1 MEIKVPVIEVNQP
14 IGTFF
19 IGKMP
24 ASIMKKITKVSER
37 KLNEHE
43 TEVQGIQRK
52 LRPDRQKEITD
63 YIKSPDATFPN
74 AIILSFKA
82 DVTYNQKTKE
92 LIIPVRD
99 DIADI
104 IDGQHRLSG
113 FSDSEEDF
121 DLIFSGF
128 IDLDLGNQAM
138 LFATINGKQI
148 RVNPSH
154 VYDLYELNPNRSPI
168 KTCHTIVKTF
178 NETEGS
184 PWFKKIK
191 MLGGA
196 IWEKERDLS
205 QSAFVKALLN
215 YITKNPIQDETALRK
230 NKPLEKYNEKEKLKY
245 IFRDYFIEDKDE
257 VIYRILNNYFSAL
270 EEVFKTEWTNREKQF
285 ILTKTTGF
293 NGFMKL
299 LRILYL
305 DGVFKKDLSKNYFNA
320 MVISLKSMKLTSANY
335 QPGAVGEKDIYKDSL
350 DRVRSLLHEDT
361 KKVL

>member
-1 MEIKVPVIEVNQP
+1 MEINVPVIEVNQP

-24 ASIMKKITKVSER
+24 ASVMKKITKVSER
-37 KLNEHE
+37 KLNEHDM
-43 TEVQGIQRK
+43 TVQGIQRK
-52 LRPDRQKEITD
+52 LRPDRQKEISD

-82 DVTYNQKTKE
+82 EVSYNQKTKE
-92 LIIPVRD
+92 LVIPVKG

-113 FSDSEEDF
+113 FSESEEDF

-128 IDLDLGNQAM
+128 IDLDIGNQAM

-215 YITKNPIQDETALRK
+215 YISKNPIQDETTLRN
-230 NKPLEKYNEKEKLKY
+230 NKPLEKYNEKEELKY
-245 IFRDYFIEDKDE
+245 IFREYFIKDKDE
-257 VIYRILNNYFSAL
+257 VIYKILNNYFIAL
-270 EEVFKTEWTNREKQF
+270 KERFENEWKNEKKQF

-299 LRILYL
+299 LRVLYL
-305 DGVFKKDLSKNYFNA
+305 DGVLKSDLSKNYFDV
-320 MVISLKSMKLTSANY
+320 MIKPLEGIELISSNY
-335 QPGAVGEKDIYKDSL
+335 QPGAEGEKQLYKDSL
-350 DRVRSLLHEDT
+350 DKVRSLLHDDT
-361 KKVL
+361 KKAL